1 MFLISYLTD
10 PKINNYKIFIMII
23 HSNIQLKNT
32 VKKYNYY
39 HINKFN
45 I

>member
-10 PKINNYKIFIMII
+10 PKINNYKIFIMVI
-23 HSNIQLKNT
+23 HSNI